1 MLQEGGHLDL
11 SVQLATLLQSEGLGC
26 RDDRDYILV
35 SLLLLKSLTSEDAAG
50 DVAIW
55 REALVRFTE
64 GLSLHLTRRNG
75 IVEWQEIAT

>member
-1 MLQEGGHLDL
+1 MHP
-11 SVQLATLLQSEGLGC
+11 SIQSEGLGC

-35 SLLLLKSLTSEDAAG
+35 SLVLLKSLTSEDAAG

-64 GLSLHLTRRNG
+64 GLSLHLTRRDG

>member
-1 MLQEGGHLDL
+1 
-11 SVQLATLLQSEGLGC
+11 V
-26 RDDRDYILV
+26 
-35 SLLLLKSLTSEDAAG
+35 LLKSLTSEDAAG

-64 GLSLHLTRRNG
+64 GLSLHLTRRDG